1 MSRYIIFHIIFMDPP
16 CIASTIICY
25 KVIPYI
31 CAHNALQVSNNIIL
45 CIMQVVAQGNT
56 YIILYDIIGQ

>member
-1 MSRYIIFHIIFMDPP
+1 MSRYIIFHIIFMDPY
-16 CIASTIICY
+16 IALTIICY